1 MDKTVKQQINIAILD
16 LYEGVPNEG
25 MRCIRDIVD
34 TFINQH
40 EKEIIS
46 TEFEI
51 RKQYNIP
58 TLDHDIYISSG
69 GPGSPTESEGLTWD
83 KSYMQWLSSI
93 EKWNQD
99 THNERKKY
107 VFFICHSFQLACRYF
122 QIGNVKKR
130 KSTAFGVFPI
140 HMNEEG
146 KEEHVFN
153 GLSDPF
159 YGVDSRDYQVIEVEL
174 NKPFNSNF
182 NLLCIEKERPHVPLE
197 RAAMAIRFNPYMIGT
212 QFHPEADAKGMS
224 MYLQREDKKNTVIE
238 NHGYEKWESM
248 IEQLNDP
255 DKISQTNKLILPN
268 FLKNALR
275 EISSITNT
283 QRET

>member
-93 EKWNQD
+93 EKWNRD

-107 VFFICHSFQLACRYF
+107 VFFYLPF
-122 QIGNVKKR
+122 
-130 KSTAFGVFPI
+130 
-140 HMNEEG
+140 
-146 KEEHVFN
+146 
-153 GLSDPF
+153 LS
-159 YGVDSRDYQVIEVEL
+159 VSL
-174 NKPFNSNF
+174 
-182 NLLCIEKERPHVPLE
+182 
-197 RAAMAIRFNPYMIGT
+197 
-212 QFHPEADAKGMS
+212 
-224 MYLQREDKKNTVIE
+224 
-238 NHGYEKWESM
+238 
-248 IEQLNDP
+248 
-255 DKISQTNKLILPN
+255 
-268 FLKNALR
+268 
-275 EISSITNT
+275 
-283 QRET
+283 